1 MKVIYTFMIG
11 LILFNFYACTKQQTY
26 EPKENMA
33 NSKLEITYLDKNN
46 QATEEITDNIL
57 MKLKDDESGFIM
69 VSRKT
74 ETGESGEIEYID
86 YLIDTVHNST
96 ISMFYTNKAD
106 FPHKIVVLQSNE
118 TGETSMVGYTSKYRE
133 ETKDF
138 DIIWEM
144 QDGSTT
150 NYETFANISVADL
163 FNHATTPG
171 VHPDTD
177 YQIKT
182 LKISVRIANAINKY
196 VEDDNNWEDDNP
208 LLRGKRWNA
217 FRNFW
222 KKVFAPIVRVVTVI
236 VAVFVPPVAAI
247 ITTVVNVVD
256 KVIDIID
263 GAINKTEA
271 AAAKAPSGPKK
282 LYILKNDNG
291 DYQNETNQ
299 YTNTESIYLKSSGAT
314 TNIIFKVTDAPI
326 GELKGYAS
334 VSNESINA
342 TDYYEF
348 KDTKGKS
355 YSVNSEKLLLSLKD
369 SDIGNLFNLV
379 TKRKVNK
386 MGYIVFVDIK
396 LQDNIFVNDKANVK
410 DFRLILQQDEN

>member
-1 MKVIYTFMIG
+1 MKVIHTFMIG

-26 EPKENMA
+26 DPRGNQGAA
-33 NSKLEITYLDKNN
+33 NSKLEITYLDDNN
-46 QATEEITDNIL
+46 QATESRTDNIL

-69 VSRKT
+69 VSKK
-74 ETGESGEIEYID
+74 TGENEYTD

-118 TGETSMVGYTSKYRE
+118 SGETSMVGYTSKYRE

-144 QDGSTT
+144 SDGSTT
-150 NYETFANISVADL
+150 NYETFANISVTNL
-163 FNHATTPG
+163 FNHAATSG
-171 VHPDTD
+171 VDADTD

-182 LKISVRIANAINKY
+182 LKVSVRIANAINKY

-256 KVIDIID
+256 KVIDAID
-263 GAINKTEA
+263 NAINKTEA
-271 AAAKAPSGPKK
+271 AAAKAPSGPKN
-282 LYILKNDNG
+282 LYILKTPNNREDR
-291 DYQNETNQ
+291 
-299 YTNTESIYLKSSGAT
+299 YTDKEIIYLTNRGDT
-314 TNIIFKVTDAPI
+314 RNIIFEVPDAEI
-326 GELKGYAS
+326 KNIKGRISIPEEKESEVSLAGNYYGFKDVNKGTEFTINSQSILLDYAS
-334 VSNESINA
+334 LKNTINLLVNKKLNKIGHNVYINIELNENIFINENA
-342 TDYYEF
+342 T
-348 KDTKGKS
+348 
-355 YSVNSEKLLLSLKD
+355 NS
-369 SDIGNLFNLV
+369 F
-379 TKRKVNK
+379 
-386 MGYIVFVDIK
+386 
-396 LQDNIFVNDKANVK
+396 Q
-410 DFRLILQQDEN
+410 LILQKDLIE

>member
-1 MKVIYTFMIG
+1 
-11 LILFNFYACTKQQTY
+11 
-26 EPKENMA
+26 
-33 NSKLEITYLDKNN
+33 
-46 QATEEITDNIL
+46 

-69 VSRKT
+69 VSKK
-74 ETGESGEIEYID
+74 TGENEYTD
-86 YLIDTVHNST
+86 YLIDTVNNST
-96 ISMFYTNKAD
+96 ISMFYTNKAE

-118 TGETSMVGYTSKYRE
+118 TDETSMVGYTSKYRE

-144 QDGSTT
+144 SDGSS
-150 NYETFANISVADL
+150 ETFTDISVEGL
-163 FNHATTPG
+163 FNHASNSG
-171 VHPDTD
+171 IHPDTD

-182 LKISVRIANAINKY
+182 LKVSVRIANAINKY

-247 ITTVVNVVD
+247 ITTVVNVAD

-263 GAINKTEA
+263 SAINKTEA
-271 AAAKAPSGPKK
+271 TVAKAPSGPKK

-291 DYQNETNQ
+291 DYKNETNQ
-299 YTNTESIYLKSSGAT
+299 YTNTENIYLKNSGAM

-326 GELKGYAS
+326 GEFKGYAF
-334 VSNESINA
+334 VSNETIIKA
-342 TDYYEF
+342 TDYYNFINEE
-348 KDTKGKS
+348 GQW
-355 YSVNSEKLLLSLKD
+355 YELNSEKRFIYSPSLNKDKLLNVK
-369 SDIGNLFNLV
+369 V
-379 TKRKVNK
+379 ERRVNK
-386 MGYIVFVDIK
+386 MGYTVFVDIK

-410 DFRLILQQDEN
+410 DFRIILQQDEN